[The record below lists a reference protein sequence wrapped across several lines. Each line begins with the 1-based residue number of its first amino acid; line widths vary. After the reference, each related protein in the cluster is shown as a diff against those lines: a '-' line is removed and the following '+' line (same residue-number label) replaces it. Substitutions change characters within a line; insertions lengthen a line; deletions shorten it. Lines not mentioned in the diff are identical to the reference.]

1 MRSWARLGLI
11 ILALALASCSGR
23 GFTVAGGGLVSNSTW
38 SDGRAV
44 ESRMTLTLQLPEDD
58 SYSFRLVKDSLSW
71 ESPLTTTG
79 GGIYTCELAITSGA
93 HFPEGEY
100 SCFVISSEGAQET
113 IALTYHAEDVSGMAQ
128 GVHTDAYGNTVA
140 IL

>member
-1 MRSWARLGLI
+1 MRSWARLGLVI
-11 ILALALASCSGR
+11 MALALASCSGR
-23 GFTVAGGGLVSNSTW
+23 GFTVAGGALVSTTTW

-44 ESRMTLTLQLPEDD
+44 ESRMILSLQLPEDD

-71 ESPLTTTG
+71 EAPLTTTG

-100 SCFVISSEGAQET
+100 SCFVISSDGSQDT
-113 IALTYHAEDVSGMAQ
+113 IALTYNAEDVSGMAQ
-128 GVHTDAYGNTVA
+128 GVQTDAYGNTVT